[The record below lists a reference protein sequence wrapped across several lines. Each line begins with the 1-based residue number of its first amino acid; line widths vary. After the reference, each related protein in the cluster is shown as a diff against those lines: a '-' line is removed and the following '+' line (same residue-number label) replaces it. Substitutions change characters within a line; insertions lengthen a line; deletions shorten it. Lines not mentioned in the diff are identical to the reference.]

1 MRSHRPA
8 PLVAS
13 GLLVFAV
20 LTVLVWTGTM
30 DSLDT
35 AVAHFAARHQTSAGT
50 TAARV
55 LTDVFSP
62 GVDAAVLLIGAALL
76 ARLQRSRTPI
86 VVALCVLVG
95 VSAAVLA
102 VKHAMNRPL
111 PHSHGH
117 GDVGYPSGHTAA
129 TLCFLGVLALL
140 ASSGSSRLRR
150 RLLILVGIVSALV
163 VLALVSAGFHWLTD
177 TVASVCLGVAV
188 LALVDRRTEL
198 SRRTE

>member
-8 PLVAS
+8 PLVA
-13 GLLVFAV
+13 GGVAVFAV

-30 DSLDT
+30 DHLDT
-35 AVAHFAARHQTSAGT
+35 SVADFAARHQTSAGV

-55 LTDVFSP
+55 LTDAFSP
-62 GVDAAVLLIGAALL
+62 GVDAALLLIGASLL
-76 ARLQRSRTPI
+76 GRLRGSREPL

-95 VSAAVLA
+95 VSTVVLA

-111 PHSHGH
+111 PHTHGH
-117 GDVGYPSGHTAA
+117 GDLGFPSGHTAA
-129 TLCFLGVLALL
+129 TLCFLGALALL
-140 ASSGSSRLRR
+140 ASAGSSRRR
-150 RLLILVGIVSALV
+150 RQLLGVVAVVTALV

-177 TVASVCLGVAV
+177 TVASLALGVAV
-188 LALVDRRTEL
+188 LAAV